1 MIRDEDYKRAQVE
14 WVSNCT
20 GGSIQEIL
28 AVCSSLIASHVL
40 WSVLNKRS
48 VILIHGFWIQLFIYI
63 VPVMANQ
70 TILADHA
77 PLVTLGILSLALLV
91 SFMIP
96 ISTLSKNDKEATSQ
110 MGYKSYLTVYRAG
123 IMMLTCFAILAVDF
137 PIFPRR
143 FAKVETFGTSLMDVG
158 VGAVVFSSG
167 IVSSR
172 AYLYQNSGETKIREL
187 LKAIR
192 SALPILTL
200 GFLRLILTKGVDYQQ
215 HNSEYGL
222 HWNFFFTLGFLP
234 PFVTLAS
241 FLYQW
246 IPFSIL
252 GLATATCYQI
262 ALFQGLQEW
271 ILETPRVDLIS
282 ANKEGICSFAGY
294 LAIFLLGL
302 DSGIIVFKKSLD
314 NTLESKWL
322 GLSNKSSNTKQVA
335 AQLTL
340 RALFLWMILINWQFF
355 GEENEFFQ
363 VSRRMANLPYVIWVV
378 AFSLTLL
385 SSLVWTEYFIPC
397 PGRGPELLDTV
408 NINGLLTFLWGNILT
423 GLVNLSMRTL
433 YASTLTS
440 LSVCFGYMVIVSI
453 LPWILWRHFYIRIKL

>member
-1 MIRDEDYKRAQVE
+1 MIRDEDYKRAQEE

-28 AVCSSLIASHVL
+28 AVCSSLITSHLL
-40 WSVLNKRS
+40 WSVLNKRDFIP
-48 VILIHGFWIQLFIYI
+48 VNGFWIQLIIYI

-70 TILADHA
+70 TVLADHA
-77 PLVTLGILSLALLV
+77 LLV
-91 SFMIP
+91 SVGIFSLAILVSL
-96 ISTLSKNDKEATSQ
+96 STSPSSKDSKDATSQ
-110 MGYKSYLTVYRAG
+110 TGYKPYLTVYRAG
-123 IMMLTCFAILAVDF
+123 IMMVTCIAILAVDF

-172 AYLYQNSGETKIREL
+172 AYLYQKPGETKIRAL
-187 LKAIR
+187 SNAIR

-200 GFLRLILTKGVDYQQ
+200 GFLRLVLTKGVDYQQ
-215 HNSEYGL
+215 HSSEYGL
-222 HWNFFFTLGFLP
+222 HWNFFVTLGFLP

-252 GLATATCYQI
+252 GLATAMGYQL
-262 ALFQGLQEW
+262 ALYQGLQHW
-271 ILETPRVDLIS
+271 ILDAPRVDLIS
-282 ANKEGICSFAGY
+282 ANKEGICSFVGY
-294 LAIFLLGL
+294 LAVFLLGL
-302 DSGIIVFKKSLD
+302 DSGTVVFRKSLD
-314 NTLESKWL
+314 DTLESKLL
-322 GLSNKSSNTKQVA
+322 GLTKAPKIKQEA

-340 RALFLWMILINWQFF
+340 RTIFLWSVLAGWRLL
-355 GEENEFFQ
+355 GENSEFFE

-385 SSLVWTEYFIPC
+385 ASLVWIECFIPC
-397 PGRGPELLDTV
+397 AGRGPELLDAV
-408 NINGLLTFLWGNILT
+408 NINGLLTFLWANILT

-433 YASTLTS
+433 YASTITS
-440 LSVCFGYMVIVSI
+440 LSVCFGYMMVVSLI
-453 LPWILWRHFYIRIKL
+453 PWVLWRQFGIRIKL